1 MRNSECCSCF
11 MGFSA
16 EAGKPQL
23 SQLPCYKSATAAA
36 AVAAA
41 TAILLLVLLLLLLLL
56 LLSCY
61 WYCYCCCH
69 CDYCCYNDEEVAFPI
84 YCFAMHS
91 AFVEQFTQH
100 GPEPKPIF
108 VKVGLGLGARVSVVM
123 LSFDF
128 SDPLCRAARRANLR
142 ERGQGHLRQV
152 QKRQRASACRA
163 APPCSPSAPST
174 SQHAQKTSLNS
185 QAWILHSG
193 SNEVCRARSR

>member
-41 TAILLLVLLLLLLLL
+41 TAILLLVLLLLLLL
-56 LLSCY
+56 SCY

-91 AFVEQFTQH
+91 AFVEQFIRACR
-100 GPEPKPIF
+100 PEPKPIF
-108 VKVGLGLGARVSVVM
+108 INVGLGLGARVSVVM

-152 QKRQRASACRA
+152 QERQRASACRA
-163 APPCSPSAPST
+163 ALPAPQVPST
-174 SQHAQKTSLNS
+174 NQHAQKTSLYC
-185 QAWILHSG
+185 QAWIVHSG